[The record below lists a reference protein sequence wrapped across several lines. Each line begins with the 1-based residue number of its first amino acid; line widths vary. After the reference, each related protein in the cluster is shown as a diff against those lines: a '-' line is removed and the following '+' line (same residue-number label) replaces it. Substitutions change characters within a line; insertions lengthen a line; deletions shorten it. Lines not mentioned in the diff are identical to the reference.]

1 MKKVLFITL
10 LALITFSCHTTKK
23 ISTSEAEV
31 KTAANLTSK
40 QSTDANLNIAS
51 TAEIKQS
58 QSGTVKATDT
68 GTIEETIDETN
79 TTTNYST
86 PDSTG
91 NQYPISITT
100 NKKTIHRGVQNNL
113 NTNVDNKSNIDYLTR
128 NEDKS
133 EFKIDESITDKGKSD
148 ISLKTSSQMTEETK
162 TPGWVTIGILI
173 LIFIGLGFIYYLLK
187 KYNVLK

>member
-113 NTNVDNKSNIDYLTR
+113 NTNVDNKSNIDYLTK
-128 NEDKS
+128 NVDKS
-133 EFKIDESITDKGKSD
+133 NFKFDESIKDKSKSD
-148 ISLKTSSQMTEETK
+148 VSLKTSDQLTQEIK
-162 TPGWVTIGILI
+162 TPAWIYLAGFGLLLAVGIFLYI
-173 LIFIGLGFIYYLLK
+173 KFK
-187 KYNVLK
+187 